1 MLPQIKTIIFA
12 TGLGAG
18 TPHVFRYALSLAQ
31 KHAAKI
37 VVVHAMEP
45 LSPFGQSLVERHISH
60 ERSEELHLEARE
72 KVKAELIS
80 KLELLCSRE
89 SGAKPGSCEW
99 VSEIRV
105 IEGQAD
111 QVVIAEAE
119 KSQADLIVLGT
130 HRHTRLGEALLGN
143 TARKVTHKAEQ
154 PVLLVRIPE
163 GYHEADL

>member
-1 MLPQIKTIIFA
+1 MLPQINTIIFA

-31 KHAAKI
+31 KQAARI

-60 ERSEELHLEARE
+60 ERAEELHLEARE
-72 KVKAELIS
+72 KVKGELIR

-89 SGAKPGSCEW
+89 SGAEPGNCEW

-105 IEGQAD
+105 VEGQAN
-111 QVVIAEAE
+111 QVILAEAE
-119 KSQADLIVLGT
+119 KFQADLIVMGT

-143 TARKVTHKAEQ
+143 TAQKVTHSANQ
-154 PVLLVRIPE
+154 PVLLVRIPD
-163 GYHEADL
+163 GYHEADF